1 MNTRLIK
8 RLLPA
13 IVAIALI
20 FAFAAPSQAAYSVVK
35 EWVRFS
41 ATTGEAITAGHVVA
55 IKDADGYAYK
65 ADADDATLRPAV
77 GIAAAGAASGA
88 KVEILVIGIMRGW
101 TALSEGAF
109 VYCSGTAGGATQVAP
124 AWSQNIGVA
133 ISATEIYFNFGA
145 YLDTTAVTA
154 LGTLLGASPIVL
166 EGATANAFE
175 TTITVADPTAANAV
189 NIANA
194 SGTIML
200 SSLATN
206 APDIANSIW
215 GISNGLAFGGATGA
229 DGFEMQLKPMGDP
242 AADQSAL
249 LPVTTNS
256 ALMISALTTNDV
268 DVANSVWGISNGLA
282 FGGLTGADGFEM
294 QLKPMG
300 DPAADQSALLP
311 VTTNSALMISALTTN
326 DVDVANSVWG
336 ISNGLAF
343 GGLTGADGFELQLKP
358 LGDPAADKIVYIPVG
373 NDAVAMIS
381 TLATNDVDVANSVWG
396 ASNGEVFEGA
406 TANAFETTLT
416 VEDPTVDRTI
426 TLPDYSGGVPL
437 VIVQGTTQTSQGD
450 ASTIDVTGMDVTLA
464 AGWLTA
470 GKVLHFV
477 VEGVITNTNG
487 GDKSVELYLV
497 DGDVVT
503 LTLAGALAGDYM
515 AEFWIYEHTDAAN
528 QDVYGRMFVSG
539 QSIIFDRSAQTKD
552 VSAETHAKIRLT
564 LADAADA
571 ITVESYRIET
581 WKK

>member
-215 GISNGLAFGGATGA
+215 GISNGLAFGGA
-229 DGFEMQLKPMGDP
+229 
-242 AADQSAL
+242 
-249 LPVTTNS
+249 
-256 ALMISALTTNDV
+256 
-268 DVANSVWGISNGLA
+268 
-282 FGGLTGADGFEM
+282 TGADGFEM